1 MIDMET
7 GKYVTKTS
15 DFAANAIPGVRMYEN
30 AKPSDYLKMIMAVD
44 NGNLDFSAEQTE
56 RLLARMPE
64 TMVGIKA
71 NSRGALEFSALKKAD
86 FLSPSN
92 PAGSSVKGS
101 GLVEILTSDTIME
114 GAMPYTSAR
123 NILEVWRAK
132 SGAEQIPFFSARK
145 AAKSVAPNADA
156 IDLAETIGKKLAV
169 VKEYKLMCTLD
180 KGILADA
187 SVDIKAAAFREMG
200 ASMEIALDQEAVT
213 NLLTYC
219 YGTDTT
225 ATAGNSLKGLNNAR
239 GQVGKNGFRAT
250 GALMAPMFEADALNA
265 MAVPAYNDRAQA
277 VGENASLI
285 RFAGMDLG
293 CDGSTG
299 LDWANANDI
308 GAIVVD
314 KFHSSHIILREDM
327 TTADFDNV
335 TKYALQPTVVS
346 RFCVAEPV
354 DSDKSSVNNK
364 GATVRVKLTS

>member
-1 MIDMET
+1 
-7 GKYVTKTS
+7 
-15 DFAANAIPGVRMYEN
+15 
-30 AKPSDYLKMIMAVD
+30 
-44 NGNLDFSAEQTE
+44 
-56 RLLARMPE
+56 
-64 TMVGIKA
+64 
-71 NSRGALEFSALKKAD
+71 
-86 FLSPSN
+86 
-92 PAGSSVKGS
+92 
-101 GLVEILTSDTIME
+101 
-114 GAMPYTSAR
+114 
-123 NILEVWRAK
+123 
-132 SGAEQIPFFSARK
+132 
-145 AAKSVAPNADA
+145 
-156 IDLAETIGKKLAV
+156 
-169 VKEYKLMCTLD
+169 MCTLD

-187 SVDIKAAAFREMG
+187 SVDVKAAAFREMG

-213 NLLTYC
+213 NVLTYC

-225 ATAGNSLKGLNNAR
+225 TTAGNSLKGLNSAR

-293 CDGSTG
+293 VDGSTG

-314 KFHSSHIILREDM
+314 KYHSSHIIIREDM
-327 TTADFDNV
+327 TSQDYDNV
-335 TKYALQPTVVS
+335 TKYAIQPTVVS

-354 DSDKSSVNNK
+354 DSDKASINNK

>member
-1 MIDMET
+1 MET
-7 GKYVTKTS
+7 GKTVTKVT
-15 DFAANAIPGVRMYEN
+15 DFAANAIPGVNQYQN
-30 AKPSDYLKMIMAVD
+30 AKPSDLLKMIMAVD

-56 RLLARMPE
+56 RLMARMPDQ
-64 TMVGIKA
+64 MVGMKA
-71 NSRGALEFSALKKAD
+71 NSRGALEFSVYKKAD

-92 PAGSSVKGS
+92 PAGSSIKGA
-101 GLVEILTSDTIME
+101 GLVPILVSDVIQE
-114 GAMPYTSAR
+114 GAMPFCSAR
-123 NILEVWRAK
+123 KILEVWRAN

-145 AAKSVAPNADA
+145 GAKSVAPNADA
-156 IDLAETIGKKLAV
+156 LDLTQTIGKKLAV

-180 KGILADA
+180 KGLLADA

-200 ASMEIALDQEAVT
+200 ASMEIALNQEAVT

-225 ATAGNSLKGLNNAR
+225 ATAGNSLKGLNSAR

-265 MAVPAYNDRAQA
+265 MAVPAYNERAQG
-277 VGENASLI
+277 VGENGDLI

-299 LDWANANDI
+299 LDWASANDI

-314 KFHSSHIILREDM
+314 KYHSSHIVIREDLGM
-327 TTADFDNV
+327 GDTFDNI

-354 DSDKSSVNNK
+354 DDDKSTLNNK

>member
-1 MIDMET
+1 MET

-15 DFAANAIPGVRMYEN
+15 DFAANAIPGVNQY
-30 AKPSDYLKMIMAVD
+30 AHAGPSTYLKAVMAMD
-44 NGNLDFSAEQTE
+44 NGNLEFSADQTE
-56 RLLARMPE
+56 RLMRLMPE
-64 TMVGIKA
+64 SMVGMKT
-71 NSRGALEFSALKKAD
+71 NSRGALEFSVMKKAD

-92 PAGSSVKGS
+92 PAGTSVKGS
-101 GLVEILTSDTIME
+101 GVVDILVADTIME

-145 AAKSVAPNADA
+145 GAKSVAPNADA
-156 IDLAETIGKKLAV
+156 LDLAETIGKKLAV

-187 SVDIKAAAFREMG
+187 SVDVKAAAIKEMG

-219 YGTDTT
+219 YGTDVT
-225 ATAGNSLKGLNNAR
+225 ATAGNSLKGLNTAR
-239 GQVGKNGFRAT
+239 GQIGKNGYRAT

-293 CDGSTG
+293 VDGSTG
-299 LDWANANDI
+299 IDWASANDI
-308 GAIVVD
+308 GALVVD
-314 KFHSSHIILREDM
+314 KFHSSHIIIREDM
-327 TTADFDNV
+327 TMGDFDNV
-335 TKYALQPTVVS
+335 TKYAEQPTVVS

-354 DSDKSSVNNK
+354 DSDKASINNK
-364 GATVRVKLTS
+364 GACVRVKLTS